1 MNIGI
6 DIGGTNIGAGLV
18 DENLNIIY
26 KVEVP
31 TNKDK
36 GYDFVEL
43 EIIAIIEEMIQ
54 KALEFN
60 QNIESIGIGI
70 PGIVDVK
77 GHNVIYSAN
86 LNWNNVPLCKKLMD
100 KFNILINI
108 ENDATLAGI
117 AELVLGVS
125 KGYNTSVFIT
135 LGTGI
140 GGGIVIN
147 NKVYTGRHGIGS
159 EIGHMIVGE
168 NFYDCNCGNNG
179 CLETFASSTAIQKYV
194 INEIQKG
201 ANDTLILKKVNS
213 FDKIDTKLIFEC
225 AKLGDELANK
235 AVDRMVK
242 YLTIGIA
249 NIINILDP
257 DIIAIGGGVAKAG
270 EFFLAKI
277 KNLLPK
283 YILFKD
289 LNHAEIKLST
299 LGNDAGIIGASML
312 HKYK

>member
-299 LGNDAGIIGASML
+299 LGNDAGIIGEIGRA
-312 HKYK
+312 HV

>member
-257 DIIAIGGGVAKAG
+257 DIIADRKSVV
-270 EFFLAKI
+270 
-277 KNLLPK
+277 
-283 YILFKD
+283 
-289 LNHAEIKLST
+289 
-299 LGNDAGIIGASML
+299 
-312 HKYK
+312 

>member
-135 LGTGI
+135 IGTGI